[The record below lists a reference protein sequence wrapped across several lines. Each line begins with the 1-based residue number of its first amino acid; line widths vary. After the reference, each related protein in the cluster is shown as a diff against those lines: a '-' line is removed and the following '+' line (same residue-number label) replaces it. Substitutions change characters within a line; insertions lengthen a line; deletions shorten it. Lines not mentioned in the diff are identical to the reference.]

1 MGAAPGLVDVGTGQQ
16 AGPAGGLPI
25 AASGE
30 VMLVIALDAFRAS
43 ASARGIVTAVDRRT
57 GAPLWTKNLG
67 ANLFSVDADT
77 SAVAVAAGPIPDPGT
92 ELGQLGGVEVLDPA
106 TGQRRWAAPLMPAY
120 GVALA
125 GGHVVF
131 QNLDRLRGV
140 DAATGQ
146 TGWDV
151 AVPGLLDTAPNR
163 GGTLLAVQGGGGP
176 SPGGAMLVAAFDAAS
191 GAPRWEHRASSE
203 LLNPGIVND
212 RVVAVANAGTDRR
225 VRPGDRAPALAH
237 EDAGE
242 RRVGRGRRRSGLH
255 FGRLHSV
262 ERLSRRCASG
272 GSMTYDQNWY
282 AVCLASEIDEG
293 AVVGA
298 DVLGGRVAVYR
309 RSDGAPVVLSA
320 ACPHMGAD
328 LAGGDVLRR
337 RPALHVPLL
346 PLRTRRQL
354 HRHPVGGQ
362 HPAVGARCT
371 ASPSPSVGDSCGSST
386 APSRSANYRGSAT
399 TTTTNIVVRA
409 RRTDLFP
416 VEPWVIMANSFDYQH
431 LRFVHGFEFE
441 FDEDHG
447 RLVGAVPDR
456 GRHDVRD
463 SPRARRSSRRS
474 ARAGPTPSPT

>member
-1 MGAAPGLVDVGTGQQ
+1 MRVAAILAVVVLSATVATAFGAGAQAPTAPVPRLLIALDEKNGAVLWRAKPRGVDGGHLDAKFETHGLVIAEEFRCLSGERRYEPGDTSVVAFDARTGKERWRLADGQVATGQYGHVDPPGPDVSTLPVTSPVGAAPSLVDVDTGQQ

-176 SPGGAMLVAAFDAAS
+176 SSGGAVLVAAFDAAS
-191 GAPRWEHRASSE
+191 GAPRWEHRVSSE
-203 LLNPGIVND
+203 LLNPGIAND
-212 RVVAVANAGTDRR
+212 RVVAVAT
-225 VRPGDRAPALAH
+225 RARTVAYDP
-237 EDAGE
+237 ET
-242 RRVGRGRRRSGLH
+242 GRRRWLTTTPANAE
-255 FGRLHSV
+255 SV
-262 ERLSRRCASG
+262 VAG
-272 GSMTYDQNWY
+272 
-282 AVCLASEIDEG
+282 
-293 AVVGA
+293 
-298 DVLGGRVAVYR
+298 GGRVYI
-309 RSDGAPVVLSA
+309 S
-320 ACPHMGAD
+320 
-328 LAGGDVLRR
+328 GG
-337 RPALHVPLL
+337 
-346 PLRTRRQL
+346 
-354 HRHPVGGQ
+354 
-362 HPAVGARCT
+362 CT
-371 ASPSPSVGDSCGSST
+371 VSND
-386 APSRSANYRGSAT
+386 
-399 TTTTNIVVRA
+399 
-409 RRTDLFP
+409 
-416 VEPWVIMANSFDYQH
+416 
-431 LRFVHGFEFE
+431 
-441 FDEDHG
+441 
-447 RLVGAVPDR
+447 
-456 GRHDVRD
+456 
-463 SPRARRSSRRS
+463 
-474 ARAGPTPSPT
+474 